1 MPTRH
6 AILTAIPPLLSL
18 TILPACFDLGE
29 PGNGKRVTETRAAAG
44 FTAIDSNDSLD
55 VEVTQGDAFAVTVSI
70 DSNLIDRVETRVS
83 GQTLA
88 VDVRGS
94 IWSFVAGP
102 HVLVTMPVLADA
114 AASGSGNI
122 LVHPFTQDADMTLGA
137 SGSGGVQAEATTA
150 PHVRADASGSG
161 DVRVAGT
168 TQRIDIDASGSG
180 GVNAASLDAT
190 DGSVAI
196 SGSGAASATIRG
208 SADVSLSGSGDLDL
222 FGGATI
228 AHLSQSGSGRLHVRP

>member
-1 MPTRH
+1 MSNRP
-6 AILTAIPPLLSL
+6 AITATLLPLLSFTFL
-18 TILPACFDLGE
+18 TGCLELGE

-83 GQTLA
+83 GQTLV

-102 HVLVTMPVLADA
+102 HVLVTMPALSNAT
-114 AASGSGNI
+114 ASGSGNI
-122 LVHPFTQDADMTLGA
+122 LVHPFTQDADMALGA
-137 SGSGGVQAEATTA
+137 SGSGGIQAEAATA
-150 PHVRADASGSG
+150 PRVRADASGSG
-161 DVRVAGT
+161 DVRVAGVA
-168 TQRIDIDASGSG
+168 QRIDIDVSGSG
-180 GVNAASLDAT
+180 SVNAASVDAT
-190 DGSVAI
+190 DGSVDI
-196 SGSGAASATIRG
+196 SGSGAASATIHG